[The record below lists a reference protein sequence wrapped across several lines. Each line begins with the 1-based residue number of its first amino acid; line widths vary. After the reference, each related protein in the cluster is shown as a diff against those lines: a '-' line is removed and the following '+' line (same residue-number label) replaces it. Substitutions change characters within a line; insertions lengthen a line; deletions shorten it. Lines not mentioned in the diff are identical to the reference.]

1 MVDRYIKLQNDVIL
15 KIGNPYNYHAVI
27 NTDTGKKILAYK
39 AIKENLQEV
48 LKTIVELRTNKS
60 LNQILKESLTYYI
73 TIIYGKCF
81 SDAKVR
87 GTKLDRKDL
96 NTLEEE
102 YLKLHD
108 IIKEIRD
115 THVAHAGSEEYS
127 KNYLIIE
134 FEKIDLIKFR
144 IYRSS
149 LNLSTFNFNLKG
161 LQILI
166 CKVIEIVDNKTQKKL
181 LKFEE
186 EFSKP
191 EMKKQIINNS
201 FIPKNFEIKTFEE
214 IKDVLKPLK

>member
-1 MVDRYIKLQNDVIL
+1 M
-15 KIGNPYNYHAVI
+15 
-27 NTDTGKKILAYK
+27 
-39 AIKENLQEV
+39 
-48 LKTIVELRTNKS
+48 
-60 LNQILKESLTYYI
+60 
-73 TIIYGKCF
+73 
-81 SDAKVR
+81 
-87 GTKLDRKDL
+87 
-96 NTLEEE
+96 
-102 YLKLHD
+102 KLHD
-108 IIKEIRD
+108 IIKGIRD

-149 LNLSTFNFNLKG
+149 LNLSTFNFNLEEP
-161 LQILI
+161 QILI

-191 EMKKQIINNS
+191 EMKKEIIDNF

>member
-1 MVDRYIKLQNDVIL
+1 MENRYVKLENEIIL
-15 KIGNPYNYHAVI
+15 RIGNSYNYHSVI

-39 AIKENLQEV
+39 SIKEDLQEV
-48 LKTIVELRTNKS
+48 LKAVVELRTNKS
-60 LNQILKESLTYYI
+60 LTQILRESLTYYI
-73 TIIYGKCF
+73 TIVYGKCF
-81 SDAKVR
+81 SDANVR

-96 NTLEEE
+96 NKFEEE

-144 IYRSS
+144 IYQSS
-149 LNLSTFNFNLKG
+149 LNLSTFNFNLEG
-161 LQILI
+161 FETLI

-181 LKFEE
+181 LKLKEE
-186 EFSKP
+186 LSKP
-191 EMKKQIINNS
+191 EMKKEIIDNS
-201 FIPKNFEIKTFEE
+201 FIPENLEIKTFEE
-214 IKDVLKPLK
+214 IKNVLKPLR